1 VPYPEHLPRRPNAY
15 SRGEVWL
22 YVNGHKR
29 KWLQYDA
36 GPDGLPIIPNDK
48 GKGKGKGKA
57 KDNEQAR
64 EDEEWGINAEDMDD
78 EVEPEVEEEADMDLE
93 IDEEEAAMNGPK
105 KVLIKVLE
113 DEEEKHQKHEPLV
126 CVLQHYDTVSSI
138 DPAFDALLTPSI
150 NSSALSS
157 SSRHSPPRSS
167 TSYPH
172 SSLSHLLLNPVPP
185 HSPPSTLAGYSPA
198 SFSLTINSTAI
209 IWRLFAI

>member
-1 VPYPEHLPRRPNAY
+1 
-15 SRGEVWL
+15 
-22 YVNGHKR
+22 VNGHKR

-36 GPDGLPIIPNDK
+36 GPDGLPIIPN

-78 EVEPEVEEEADMDLE
+78 DVEPEVEGEADMDLE
-93 IDEEEAAMNGPK
+93 
-105 KVLIKVLE
+105 IKVLE

-138 DPAFDALLTPSI
+138 NPAFDALLTPSI
-150 NSSALSS
+150 NSSVLSS
-157 SSRHSPPRSS
+157 SSRHSPLRSS

-185 HSPPSTLAGYSPA
+185 LSPPSTLAGYSPA

-209 IWRLFAI
+209 IWRPFAI

>member
-1 VPYPEHLPRRPNAY
+1 MVVAGKVGRIWTLAHVPATIGRLTRKRRPYPSPFAHHRIC
-15 SRGEVWL
+15 
-22 YVNGHKR
+22 H
-29 KWLQYDA
+29 
-36 GPDGLPIIPNDK
+36 
-48 GKGKGKGKA
+48 
-57 KDNEQAR
+57 
-64 EDEEWGINAEDMDD
+64 
-78 EVEPEVEEEADMDLE
+78 
-93 IDEEEAAMNGPK
+93 GPK

-126 CVLQHYDTVSSI
+126 CVLQHYDTVSPI
-138 DPAFDALLTPSI
+138 NPAFDALLTPST

-157 SSRHSPPRSS
+157 SSRHSPLRNS

-172 SSLSHLLLNPVPP
+172 SSSSHLLLNPVPP